1 MLLLVVVVEVAVE
14 LVVAVEKDLDAVD
27 QALLDIVKVAC

>member
-1 MLLLVVVVEVAVE
+1 MSLLVVEVNVE

-27 QALLDIVKVAC
+27 QALLDVAEVAC